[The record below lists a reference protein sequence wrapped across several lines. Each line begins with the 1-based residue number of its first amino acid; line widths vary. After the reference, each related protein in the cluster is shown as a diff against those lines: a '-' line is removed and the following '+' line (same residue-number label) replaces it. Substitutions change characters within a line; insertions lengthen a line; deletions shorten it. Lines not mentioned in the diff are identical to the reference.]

1 MTTADYLTQLQQDR
15 EDLIDNLETKG
26 ITGLT
31 GDETFTELVPE
42 VLNIPSGGG
51 VNLDDYFITTPSA
64 NLDVSDQEKN
74 KVLIKQF
81 PTMNMTN
88 RTTISDVFSGYPS
101 LVSLPTM
108 TNTTNITSAFAMA
121 LNCPALVNV
130 PYYSM
135 PNCRDFDIAFSDS
148 TLLSNQSIQNIMQML
163 INCDNENYESD
174 KWLTAVISDQIP
186 NLESKVMAM
195 SNYQDFLNAGW
206 TIFQETVNIDGE
218 DVEVDFSQTFAEQG
232 YESLYSQET
241 CAWDEDPE
249 QFSVLSEYPERGGE
263 YYSNCEQEER
273 PGIRIDGEDVDI
285 DYEQT
290 FAEQGYENIYSQ
302 ETCSPEEDPEDF
314 NVTNDYP
321 EVDTDYYTSCTPE
334 EE

>member
-1 MTTADYLTQLQQDR
+1 MPTIAEQLTQLASDR
-15 EDLIDNLETKG
+15 DDLVSNLTTKG

-42 VLNIPSGGG
+42 VLNIPSGSGA
-51 VNLDDYFITTPSA
+51 NLDDYFITTPSS
-64 NLDVSDQEKN
+64 NLDVHRDN
-74 KVLIKQF
+74 KLLIKQF
-81 PTMNMTN
+81 PTMNMIN
-88 RTTISDVFSGYPS
+88 RTTIEDMFSGYKA
-101 LVSLPTM
+101 LISLPTM
-108 TNTTNITSAFAMA
+108 TNTTNITNAYDMA
-121 LNCPALVNV
+121 WNCPNLVNV

-135 PNCRDFDIAFSDS
+135 PNCREFGDAFISS
-148 TLLSNQSIQNIMQML
+148 VSLSNQSIQNIMQML
-163 INCDNENYESD
+163 IDCDNENYEGD
-174 KWLTAVISDQIP
+174 KWLTAVISDQTP

-206 TIFQETVNIDGE
+206 TIFQETVNIDGQ

-249 QFSVLSEYPERGGE
+249 QFSVLSDYPERGGE
-263 YYSNCEQEER
+263 YYSSCEQDAK

-290 FAEQGYENIYSQ
+290 FAEQGYESIYSQ
-302 ETCSPEEDPEDF
+302 ETCSPEEAPEDF

-321 EVDTDYYTSCTPE
+321 EVDADYYTSCTPE